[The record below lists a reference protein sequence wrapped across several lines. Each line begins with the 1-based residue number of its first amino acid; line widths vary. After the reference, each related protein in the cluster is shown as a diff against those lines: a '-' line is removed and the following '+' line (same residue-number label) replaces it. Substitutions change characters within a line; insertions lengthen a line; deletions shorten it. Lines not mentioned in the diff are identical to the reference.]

1 MQHALQ
7 LAARLRRAAREGKQM
22 KDGRTLDAN
31 VVDDA
36 LDVLLDNSARLR
48 TETAADSAIGD
59 ESEDEETEE
68 QDTPPITVSSG
79 PDNEEAF
86 EDEDF
91 PEMYQDQGDFDAF
104 QDEPLEDEFEDEYAE
119 YAKYAA
125 TDPGAEETCLNPEW
139 IAEICQTLN

>member
-7 LAARLRRAAREGKQM
+7 LAARLRRAAREGKEM

-48 TETAADSAIGD
+48 TETATDSAIG
-59 ESEDEETEE
+59 ESEDEQTEE
-68 QDTPPITVSSG
+68 QDTPPVTVSGS
-79 PDNEEAF
+79 DNEAF
-86 EDEDF
+86 GDEDF

-104 QDEPLEDEFEDEYAE
+104 QDEPLEDEEFEDEYAE
-119 YAKYAA
+119 YAKYAE
-125 TDPGAEETCLNPEW
+125 TDPEAEETCLT
-139 IAEICQTLN
+139 AE

>member
-125 TDPGAEETCLNPEW
+125 TDPGAEETCLNPE
-139 IAEICQTLN
+139 